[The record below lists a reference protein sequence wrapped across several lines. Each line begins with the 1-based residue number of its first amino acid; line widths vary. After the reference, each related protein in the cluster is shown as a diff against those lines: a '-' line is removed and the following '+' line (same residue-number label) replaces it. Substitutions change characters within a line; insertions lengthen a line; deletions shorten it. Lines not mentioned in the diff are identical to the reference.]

1 MANEKKFV
9 TCDGNW
15 AAAHIAYLF
24 SEHAAIYPITP
35 SSTMAEYVDE
45 WAAQGKKNLFGEV
58 VKVTEMQSEGGAAGA
73 VHGSLQAGALT
84 TTFTASQGLLLMIP
98 NMYKIAG
105 ELLPC
110 VFDVSARTL
119 ASHSLCIFGD
129 HDDVMACR
137 QTGFAMFCSGSVQEV
152 MDMSGVPHLATLE
165 TKVPFINFFDGFR
178 TSHEYHK
185 IEVMDQEDIAPL
197 VDPAAIKAFRDR
209 ALTPERP
216 VTRGTAENP
225 ETFF

>member
-84 TTFTASQGLLLMIP
+84 TTFTA
-98 NMYKIAG
+98 
-105 ELLPC
+105 
-110 VFDVSARTL
+110 F
-119 ASHSLCIFGD
+119 
-129 HDDVMACR
+129 
-137 QTGFAMFCSGSVQEV
+137 
-152 MDMSGVPHLATLE
+152 
-165 TKVPFINFFDGFR
+165 
-178 TSHEYHK
+178 
-185 IEVMDQEDIAPL
+185 
-197 VDPAAIKAFRDR
+197 
-209 ALTPERP
+209 
-216 VTRGTAENP
+216 
-225 ETFF
+225 TFFFTFYTTVTATTLMAVTTVMLLFFF